1 MIRFG
6 PSGNSQI
13 FYDDGHKSSL
23 EAPKWCSEHGLG
35 AYEYSFGRMFNM
47 SHESAKKLGE
57 EAVRNGVLVSVHA
70 PYYINLANPS
80 DEAFQKSINYILT
93 SLSYLKDFQG
103 SKCVFHPGSCGAEPR
118 DVAFKRALSR
128 MDKLLENVYAS
139 GYGDLYICPETM
151 GKSMQLGSVKEI
163 VELCK
168 FDKCLIPTLDFGH
181 INAVTGGTLKTA
193 DDYRKILD
201 LVMNS
206 LGEFKAKNLHI
217 HFSKIEYTSKGEVK
231 HLTLDDTVYGPEF
244 EPLAVVIKEMGLEP
258 TIICESKEKMM
269 EDAMKL
275 KEIYEFVGG
284 EKDANR

>member
-13 FYDDGHKSSL
+13 FYDEGNKSSL
-23 EAPKWCSEHGLG
+23 EAPKWCAEHDLT

-47 SHESAKKLGE
+47 GHESAKKLGY
-57 EAVRNGVLVSVHA
+57 EAEKNGVLVSVHA

-80 DEAFQKSINYILT
+80 DEAFQKSIGYILT
-93 SLSYLKDFQG
+93 SLSYLVDFKGNQ
-103 SKCVFHPGSCGAEPR
+103 CVFHPGSCGQETR
-118 DVAFKRALSR
+118 NVAFERALSR
-128 MDKLLENVYAS
+128 MDKLLEAVYLA
-139 GYGDLYICPETM
+139 GYGNLYICPETM
-151 GKSMQLGSVKEI
+151 GKSQQLGSVKEI

-201 LVMNS
+201 YVYNE

-244 EPLAVVIKEMGLEP
+244 EPLAVVLKEMALEP
-258 TIICESKEKMM
+258 TIISESKEKMM
-269 EDAMKL
+269 EDAIKL
-275 KEIYEFVGG
+275 KNIYEFVGG
-284 EKDANR
+284 K

>member
-13 FYDDGHKSSL
+13 FYDDGNKTSL
-23 EAPKWCSEHGLG
+23 EAPKWCAEHGLK

-47 SHESAKKLGE
+47 SHESAKKLGV
-57 EAVRNGVLVSVHA
+57 EAKNNDVLVSVHA

-80 DEAFQKSINYILT
+80 DEAFQKSIGYILT
-93 SLSYLKDFQG
+93 SLSYLKDFEG
-103 SKCVFHPGSCGAEPR
+103 KKCVFHPGSCGKETR
-118 DVAFKRALSR
+118 EEAFARALSR
-128 MDKLLENVYAS
+128 VDKLLESVYLA
-139 GYGDLYICPETM
+139 GYGESYICPETM
-151 GKSMQLGSVKEI
+151 GKSQQLGSVKEI

-201 LVMNS
+201 YVYET
-206 LGEFKAKNLHI
+206 LGEYKAKNLHI

-244 EPLAVVIKEMGLEP
+244 EPLAEVIKEMGLTP
-258 TIICESKEKMM
+258 TIISESKEKMM

-275 KEIYEFVGG
+275 KNIYEFVGG
-284 EKDANR
+284 K

>member
-13 FYDDGHKSSL
+13 FYDEGNKSSL
-23 EAPKWCSEHGLG
+23 QAPKWCNERGLN

-57 EAVRNGVLVSVHA
+57 EAKKNNVLVSVHA

-80 DEAFQKSINYILT
+80 DEAFQKTIGYILT
-93 SLSYLKDFQG
+93 SLSYLVDFEGMQ
-103 SKCVFHPGSCGAEPR
+103 CVFHPGSCGKETR
-118 DVAFKRALSR
+118 EVAFNRALSR
-128 MDKLLENVYAS
+128 MDKLLESVYSA
-139 GYGDLYICPETM
+139 GYGDRYICPETM
-151 GKSMQLGSVKEI
+151 GKSMQLGSVKEV

-168 FDKCLIPTLDFGH
+168 LDKCLIPTLDFGH
-181 INAVTGGTLKTA
+181 INAVTGGTLKTS

-201 LVMNS
+201 YVYNE

-217 HFSKIEYTSKGEVK
+217 HFSKIEYTAKGEVK

-244 EPLAVVIKEMGLEP
+244 EPLAVVLKEMDLQP
-258 TIICESKEKMM
+258 TIISESRGTMM
-269 EDAMKL
+269 EDAIKL
-275 KEIYEFVGG
+275 KNIYEFVRR
-284 EKDANR
+284 K

>member
-13 FYDDGHKSSL
+13 FYDEGYSTSF
-23 EAPKWCSEHGLG
+23 EAPKWCNEHGLN

-47 SHESAKKLGE
+47 SHEKAKLLGS
-57 EAVRNGVLVSVHA
+57 EAVKNGVLVSVHA

-80 DEAFQKSINYILT
+80 DESLVKNINYLTT
-93 SLSYLKDFQG
+93 SLSYLRDFNG
-103 SKCVFHPGSCGAEPR
+103 SQCVFHPGGCGKETR
-118 DVAFKRALSR
+118 DVAFKRLLSR
-128 MDKLLENVYAS
+128 MDTLLESVYKE

-163 VELCK
+163 VEMCK

-181 INAVTGGTLKTA
+181 INAVTNGTLKTA
-193 DDYRKILD
+193 DDYRRILD
-201 LVMNS
+201 LVYNE

-217 HFSKIEYTSKGEVK
+217 HFSKIEYTAKGEVK
-231 HLTLDDTVYGPEF
+231 HLTLEDTVYGPEF
-244 EPLAVVIKEMGLEP
+244 EPLAEVIKEMGLEP
-258 TIICESKEKMM
+258 TIISESKGTMM

-275 KEIYEFVGG
+275 KNIYDAVGG
-284 EKDANR
+284 K

>member
-6 PSGNSQI
+6 PSGNSNI
-13 FYDDGHKSSL
+13 FYDDGCKSSL
-23 EAPKWCSEHGLG
+23 EAPEWLKNHDLN

-57 EAVRNGVLVSVHA
+57 EAEKNGVLVSVHA

-80 DEAFQKSINYILT
+80 DEVFEKNIGYLLT
-93 SLSYLKDFQG
+93 SLSYLVDFKGNQ
-103 SKCVFHPGSCGAEPR
+103 CVFHPGSCGKETR
-118 DVAFKRALSR
+118 DVAVSRMMSR
-128 MDKLLENVYAS
+128 MDKLLERVYVA
-139 GYGDLYICPETM
+139 GYGNLNICPETM
-151 GKSMQLGSVKEI
+151 GKSMQLGSVKEV

-201 LVMNS
+201 YVYNE
-206 LGEFKAKNLHI
+206 LGEYKAKNLHI

-231 HLTLDDTVYGPEF
+231 HLTLDDNIYGPEF
-244 EPLAVVIKEMGLEP
+244 EPLALVIKEMGLEP
-258 TIICESKEKMM
+258 TIISESKGMMM
-269 EDAMKL
+269 EDAIKL
-275 KEIYEFVGG
+275 KSIYENIGG
-284 EKDANR
+284 IKNANR

>member
-13 FYDDGHKSSL
+13 FYDEGNKTSL
-23 EAPKWCSEHGLG
+23 EAPKWCKEHGLL

-47 SHESAKKLGE
+47 SHEKAKLLGE
-57 EAVRNGVLVSVHA
+57 EAQKNGVLVSVHA

-80 DEAFQKSINYILT
+80 DEAFQKSIGYILT
-93 SLSYLKDFQG
+93 SLSYLDDFCGNQ
-103 SKCVFHPGSCGAEPR
+103 CVVHPGSCGSETR
-118 DVAFKRALSR
+118 DVAFNRALSR
-128 MDKLLENVYAS
+128 MDKLVENIYKA
-139 GYGDLYICPETM
+139 GYGDKYVCPETM

-181 INAVTGGTLKTA
+181 INAVTNGTLKTA

-201 LVMNS
+201 YVYNE

-231 HLTLDDTVYGPEF
+231 HLTLDDTVFGPEF

-258 TIICESKEKMM
+258 TIISESKETMM

-275 KEIYEFVGG
+275 KKIYEFVGG
-284 EKDANR
+284 K